1 MFRGEFFQSSRFQE
15 IKRLLALEVILVFLF
30 WLLHRYAGFLG
41 NFPFGDVLFIAGGL
55 MLFIAGFGMM
65 RGDTELTRGP
75 GHRGPALQVQP
86 TESETEEDTKQKMSF
101 GVRLAICGG
110 ITILISLVIYL
121 INKAGG

>member
-15 IKRLLALEVILVFLF
+15 IKRVLVLEAILVFLF

-65 RGDTELTRGP
+65 RGDTELARGP
-75 GHRGPALQVQP
+75 KLSGPALQVQP
-86 TESETEEDTKQKMSF
+86 TESDTEEDTKQKMSF

-110 ITILISLVIYL
+110 ITILISVVSYL
-121 INKAGG
+121 FNKAGG

>member
-1 MFRGEFFQSSRFQE
+1 MFRGAFFQSSRFHE
-15 IKRLLALEVILVFLF
+15 IKRVLALEAILVFLF

-55 MLFIAGFGMM
+55 MLFMAGFGMM
-65 RGDTELTRGP
+65 RGDTDLARGP
-75 GHRGPALQVQP
+75 RQHGPELQVKP
-86 TESETEEDTKQKMSF
+86 TEGEKEEDTKQKMSF

-121 INKAGG
+121 INKFGG